1 MLYNR
6 EYKVCRE
13 AVRNKKIFYK
23 IEFIMHIMVIGTNR
37 VRPEYQGFNSIQL
50 KKKRG
55 KTKKTN
61 TLSGKSWFSVY
72 WGNKFII

>member
-1 MLYNR
+1 
-6 EYKVCRE
+6 
-13 AVRNKKIFYK
+13 
-23 IEFIMHIMVIGTNR
+23 MHIMVIGTKNR

-61 TLSGKSWFSVY
+61 TLSGKSWFSIY
-72 WGNKFII
+72 WGKKFIIKTGNIDI